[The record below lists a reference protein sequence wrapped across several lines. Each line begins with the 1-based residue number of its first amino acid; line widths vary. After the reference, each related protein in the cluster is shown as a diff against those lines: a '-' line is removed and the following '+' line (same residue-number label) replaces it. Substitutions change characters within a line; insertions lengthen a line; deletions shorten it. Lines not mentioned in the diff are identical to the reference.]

1 MQASGPGGQPV
12 ATSEPQVYIDT
23 AQTRRDPASAVLMEW
38 VESGEL
44 DAVLDRIGA
53 EDADLATG

>member
-1 MQASGPGGQPV
+1 MQASGSGGQPV
-12 ATSEPQVYIDT
+12 VTHEPQVYIDT
-23 AQTRRDPASAVLMEW
+23 AQTRRDPASDVLMEW

-44 DAVLDRIGA
+44 DAALDRIGA